1 MSSTSIY
8 KSVTNLNDS
17 QLEKLVSDCQNIIS
31 RGKRAAVELCIKMA
45 ETDDYLN
52 TMKKKDKKVI
62 LSTVVDKLG
71 VKQSAFYKYANI
83 GRHVKTNPALQDMS
97 MKAITDHMKPP
108 KQLAAPAPKLPKVDK
123 DQMIKD
129 HEQRIRDLER
139 KVKELE
145 NEVEYKQEEVGDL
158 RKWLDTNYIPG
169 GSVAVYKKLRRNI
182 H

>member
-1 MSSTSIY
+1 
-8 KSVTNLNDS
+8 
-17 QLEKLVSDCQNIIS
+17 
-31 RGKRAAVELCIKMA
+31 
-45 ETDDYLN
+45 
-52 TMKKKDKKVI
+52 MKEI
-62 LSTVVDKLG
+62 
-71 VKQSAFYKYANI
+71 A
-83 GRHVKTNPALQDMS
+83 
-97 MKAITDHMKPP
+97 DHMRPP